1 MLSVII
7 PVLDP
12 DQRFIAVLDAVDREL
27 SGLGADIIISS
38 AGMSPDIAAI
48 CAERGVTVIDAPKG
62 RGQQLALGA
71 ASARQPWLLF
81 LHADTILMPGSVSLL
96 AVFLMDPVNEDR
108 AGWFRLAFDDDSAGA
123 QRVARLANWR
133 SRRLGLPYGDQSLF
147 LSRALY
153 DSVGGY
159 EHLPLM
165 EDVDLVR
172 RLGRHRLVELNG
184 DVETSA
190 ERYRDGGYWLRP
202 MRNLFCLGLYLCGA
216 PMAWIERIY
225 RGRA

>member
-48 CAERGVTVIDAPKG
+48 CADRGAKVIDAPKG

-81 LHADTILMPGSVSLL
+81 LHADTILLPGSGSLL
-96 AVFLMDPVNEDR
+96 AVFLMDPVNEGR
-108 AGWFRLAFDDDSAGA
+108 AGWFRLAFDDDGTGA

-202 MRNLFCLGLYLCGA
+202 IRNLSCLGLYLCGA